1 VAARSGIAAITARFG
16 LASAFRVAA
25 FVGFTTCRRVAAGFG
40 RTTPLGGFVRLLG
53 GSSESESC
61 GDSGKD
67 DDGEESMDQFHGS
80 FDEFGL
86 FEFGPTAVLHLFK
99 RRPRENPSTF
109 LDGLDKWSRLLVSPT
124 PYLGHDS

>member
-1 VAARSGIAAITARFG
+1 MAARSGIAAITARFG

-40 RTTPLGGFVRLLG
+40 RTTRLGGFVRLLG
-53 GSSESESC
+53 GSRKSEAR

-67 DDGEESMDQFHGS
+67 DDDEESMDQFHGS

>member
-80 FDEFGL
+80 FEEFGL

-109 LDGLDKWSRLLVSPT
+109 LDGLDKWSRLLVCPSPD
-124 PYLGHDS
+124 LGHDS